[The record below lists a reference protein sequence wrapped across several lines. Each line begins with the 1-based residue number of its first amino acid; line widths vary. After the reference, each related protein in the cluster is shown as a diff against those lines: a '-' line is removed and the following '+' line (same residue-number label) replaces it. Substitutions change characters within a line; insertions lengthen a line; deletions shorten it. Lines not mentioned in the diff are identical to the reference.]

1 MTAWTLITGEYPPDC
16 GGVGDYT
23 AQLAFGLASAG
34 DRVTVVTPATRS
46 APVCLKGVAIARLP
60 DRFGPRSRDELT
72 RIFREAPSRVLVQY
86 VPSAFGLRGANV
98 GWCRWLLRQVRVQ
111 HLDLRVMFHEPY
123 FYFGLAR
130 PHRNAL
136 AAVQR
141 VMAALLLRAAGES
154 YVATETWCRYLEPYL
169 PALAPEPV
177 TLPIPSSIPR
187 GDADAAARIRAG
199 ITGSSATPLVGHFG
213 TYGDHIAP
221 VLQRTLSQLLATVP
235 DLSILCMGAGSDAFV
250 ARMLSR
256 SPRLD
261 GRLHATG
268 RRAHAEIAAHVL
280 ACDLLVQPYPDGVT
294 TRRTS
299 VMAGLINAR
308 PVVTTSGPLTEPVW
322 ERTGAVALAAAT
334 SVDDLVSRTIS
345 LLVSDVERRDL
356 AARGERAYLAGFAL
370 EHTIVQLR
378 GGH

>member
-1 MTAWTLITGEYPPDC
+1 M
-16 GGVGDYT
+16 
-23 AQLAFGLASAG
+23 
-34 DRVTVVTPATRS
+34 
-46 APVCLKGVAIARLP
+46 
-60 DRFGPRSRDELT
+60 
-72 RIFREAPSRVLVQY
+72 
-86 VPSAFGLRGANV
+86 
-98 GWCRWLLRQVRVQ
+98 
-111 HLDLRVMFHEPY
+111 
-123 FYFGLAR
+123 
-130 PHRNAL
+130 L
-136 AAVQR
+136 AAAQR

-154 YVATETWCRYLEPYL
+154 YVSTETWCRYLEPYM

-177 TLPIPSSIPR
+177 PLPIPSSIPR
-187 GDADAAARIRAG
+187 GDADEALRIRAG
-199 ITGSSATPLVGHFG
+199 ITGPSGTPLIGHFG

-221 VLQRTLSQLLATVP
+221 LLQRALSRLLATVP
-235 DLSILCMGAGSDAFV
+235 DLSVLCMGAGSEPFV

-256 SPRLD
+256 SPGLD
-261 GRLHATG
+261 GRLRATG
-268 RRAHAEIAAHVL
+268 RRAHAEIAAHVR

-334 SVDDLVSRTIS
+334 SVDDLVGRTIS
-345 LLVSDVERRDL
+345 LLASDVERRDL

-370 EHTIVQLR
+370 EHTILQLR